1 MTRSCLDLSLA
12 LDQQLHDIE
21 VAFLTGK
28 MQWCPVIPLP
38 CLDIRLVLNQELHDG
53 EVTIPSG
60 AVKQRPTIC
69 SFPMNGRAV
78 LLNKSPYNPKIAMKT
93 CTEQR
98 YPTTILQS
106 IYIGTLLDQ
115 YVDNVYVICICGCHM
130 QCSLTGLT
138 LYLHGRT
145 VLQKKV
151 NDRTGVE
158 LAHSN
163 V

>member
-21 VAFLTGK
+21 VAFLTG
-28 MQWCPVIPLP
+28 MVEWCPVIPLP
-38 CLDIRLVLNQELHDG
+38 CLDIRLFLNQELHDG

-60 AVKQRPTIC
+60 AMKQRPTIC
-69 SFPMNGRAV
+69 IFQINGSAI

-98 YPTTILQS
+98 YPTTILHC
-106 IYIGTLLDQ
+106 INVGTLFDQ
-115 YVDNVYVICICGCHM
+115 CFHDVCVICKCSSHM
-130 QCSLTGLT
+130 QCGLTGLT

-145 VLQKKV
+145 TFQKKV
-151 NDRTGVE
+151 NDRTVVE
-158 LAHSN
+158 LPHSN